1 MTFIY
6 NSGLFMFVWEVGK
19 EGSHSILFL
28 LFELKPIMFY
38 LLCTKEY
45 TAAWQSWLDD

>member
-1 MTFIY
+1 MIFIY
-6 NSGLFMFVWEVGK
+6 NSGFFMFVWEVGK

-38 LLCTKEY
+38 LLCTSLSHA
-45 TAAWQSWLDD
+45 TWQSWLDD